1 MLYTVLI
8 FITVFLV
15 CYLRPYYGFV
25 VLLNINLIRNLI
37 NIDIVDP
44 CLKCTSEND
53 IVLGAVLPIVGFLI
67 IIYRLSLIKKLK
79 YIFDFFDYFIISTLI
94 LLLFSSLVSN
104 HIYESLEYSL
114 RYLFLCVPFFVI
126 TKTYFLNTKK
136 IIDKVYKVLYFSMDF
151 ALVFG
156 LIAIVVVVVSGY
168 VEEYAKFGVVMR
180 LTIQGVH
187 PIPFA
192 QAIGFGLLSSIFII
206 IRNIKTQEKSNLLI
220 FKSALLTI
228 ILLYTNTRGV
238 IISFLISI
246 GFLLFFAL
254 KKPRISKKIIRLLF
268 ATAGVLLLVII
279 FLLDIESLF
288 GRFYSDESA
297 FISVILRFGS
307 LEDSIEIFL
316 KNLFAGVGPVGFSY
330 ISELPYPH
338 NFFLDYLVFFGALG
352 IIIATFFIFFIIDLF
367 RVTNRYKHQNYL
379 FVLFFT
385 LFIFYF
391 IETQVSFTLWMHK
404 GLYFALG
411 LFMANYNINKH
422 KL

>member
-1 MLYTVLI
+1 
-8 FITVFLV
+8 
-15 CYLRPYYGFV
+15 
-25 VLLNINLIRNLI
+25 
-37 NIDIVDP
+37 
-44 CLKCTSEND
+44 
-53 IVLGAVLPIVGFLI
+53 
-67 IIYRLSLIKKLK
+67 
-79 YIFDFFDYFIISTLI
+79 
-94 LLLFSSLVSN
+94 
-104 HIYESLEYSL
+104 
-114 RYLFLCVPFFVI
+114 
-126 TKTYFLNTKK
+126 
-136 IIDKVYKVLYFSMDF
+136 MDF

-156 LIAIVVVVVSGY
+156 LIAIAVVVVSGY

-206 IRNIKTQEKSNLLI
+206 IRNIKTQEKSNILI
-220 FKSALLTI
+220 LKSALLTI

-268 ATAGVLLLVII
+268 ATAGGLLLVII
-279 FLLDIESLF
+279 FLLDFESLF

-297 FISVILRFGS
+297 FISVVLRFGS
-307 LEDSIEIFL
+307 LEDSVEIFL

-338 NFFLDYLVFFGALG
+338 NFFLDYIVFFGVLG
-352 IIIATFFIFFIIDLF
+352 IIISTFFIFFVIDLF

-411 LFMANYNINKH
+411 LFMANYSINKH

>member
-1 MLYTVLI
+1 MVLI
-8 FITVFLV
+8 FIIVFLA

-25 VLLNINLIRNLI
+25 LLLNINLIRNLI
-37 NIDIVDP
+37 NIELVDP

-53 IVLGAVLPIVGFLI
+53 IVLGAVLPIAGFLI

-79 YIFDFFDYFIISTLI
+79 YVFDFFDYFIISTLI
-94 LLLFSSLVSN
+94 LLIFSSLVSN
-104 HIYESLEYSL
+104 HAYESLEYSL

-136 IIDKVYKVLYFSMDF
+136 ITDKVYKVLYFSMDF

-156 LIAIVVVVVSGY
+156 LIAIAVVVVSGY

-206 IRNIKTQEKSNLLI
+206 IRNIKTQEKSNILI
-220 FKSALLTI
+220 LKSALLTI

-268 ATAGVLLLVII
+268 ATAGGLLLVII
-279 FLLDIESLF
+279 FLLDFESLF

-297 FISVILRFGS
+297 FISVVLRFGS
-307 LEDSIEIFL
+307 LEDSVEIFL

-338 NFFLDYLVFFGALG
+338 NFFLDYIVFFGVLG
-352 IIIATFFIFFIIDLF
+352 IIISTFFIFFVIDLF

-411 LFMANYNINKH
+411 LFMANYSINKH